1 MPDMLI
7 RNLPSEAAERIKR
20 AAAMRQMTLGEYL
33 DALSRFHDAARA
45 HADAGDDALNAEL
58 EALGLQTITG

>member
-7 RNLPSEAAERIKR
+7 RNLPEAAVERIKR

-33 DALSRFHDAARA
+33 DALSRLHDKARFV
-45 HADAGDDALNAEL
+45 ADNGSDLMHAEL
-58 EALGLQTITG
+58 EVLGLETITG